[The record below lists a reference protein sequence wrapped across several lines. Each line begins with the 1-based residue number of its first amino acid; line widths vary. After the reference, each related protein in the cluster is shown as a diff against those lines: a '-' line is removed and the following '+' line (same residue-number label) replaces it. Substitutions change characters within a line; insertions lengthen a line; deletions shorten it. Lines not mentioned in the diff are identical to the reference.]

1 MTKISNTIALHEE
14 AAFESWPALETQ
26 TRAGWL
32 LRFGKGYTKRAN
44 SANAGAKALQLDE
57 AEITSI
63 EDAYRE
69 RGLRPTFRLVSDPA
83 LTGTDSLLI
92 ERGYRIT
99 DLSLVM
105 TASLAA
111 AAPSEDLCFL
121 NDPAAWLE
129 LFQQISGKPIEG
141 QAVHLEILRR
151 ITHPSAYA
159 VKYQNGTPVSCG
171 LAVLANG
178 CLGLFDIA
186 TAATHRGQGLASE
199 LCRGLLEWG
208 RGTGAQSAYLQVVG
222 ANTAAIRLYESLGY
236 RYAYHYWY
244 RIAPR

>member
-1 MTKISNTIALHEE
+1 MQKKPYTLEQ
-14 AAFESWPALETQ
+14 AAFESWPALETE
-26 TRAGWL
+26 THAGWL

-44 SANAGAKALQLDE
+44 SVNAGEMAQPLS
-57 AEITSI
+57 AEDLRKI
-63 EDAYRE
+63 EEAYRT
-69 RGLRPTFRLVSDPA
+69 RDLPPMFRIVPDSALV
-83 LTGTDSLLI
+83 TTDSLLI
-92 ERGYRIT
+92 ERGYRFT

-105 TASLAA
+105 TGPLTA

-121 NDPAAWLE
+121 DNPATWLD

-141 QAVHLEILRR
+141 QALHLDILLR
-151 ITHPSAYA
+151 IRHPSAYA
-159 VKYQNGTPVSCG
+159 VKYQGGTPVSCG

-178 CLGLFDIA
+178 YLGLFDIA
-186 TAATHRGQGLASE
+186 TTASLRGKGHACQ

-208 RGTGAQSAYLQVVG
+208 REAGAQSGYMQVVG

-244 RIAPR
+244 RVAPH

>member
-1 MTKISNTIALHEE
+1 MTTRPDMIFPLEQ

-44 SANAGAKALQLDE
+44 SANAGAMALQLDE
-57 AEITSI
+57 AEITGI
-63 EDAYRE
+63 EAAYRE
-69 RGLRPTFRLVSDPA
+69 RGLLPTFRLVSDPA
-83 LTGTDSLLI
+83 LAGTDALLI
-92 ERGYRIT
+92 ERGYRFT

-105 TASLAA
+105 AAPLTA
-111 AAPSEDLCFL
+111 AAPSEDLYL
-121 NDPAAWLE
+121 LDDPAAWLD

-141 QAVHLEILRR
+141 QAVHLDILRR

-159 VKYQNGTPVSCG
+159 VRYQNGTPVSCG
-171 LAVLANG
+171 LAVVANG

-186 TAATHRGQGLASE
+186 TAATHRNRGLASE

-208 RGTGAQSAYLQVVG
+208 RGAGAQSAYLQVVG